1 MVKYWPCKQG
11 MSLNHEVAHLFAY
24 IKQKFNGSLSNRTND
39 NLYIDILNNSV
50 KYRLFSIILVELEIL
65 ILDLIELNL
74 SIKTIKR
81 LNYKILYDLIQKVVA
96 HFLVEFHVNNYPIIL
111 IKGQQY
117 SYLQIIL
124 AEYKWLLESLLI
136 YLVFGSMYIDDDIF
150 VFDPKYTPVN
160 HIAILLENLVIQ
172 VSNLV
177 IFMILE
183 NLKSLSNIAIFLKNN
198 QLCNVSY
205 ISIRSLAVFR
215 NSLICQNWI
224 YLYIIQPKY
233 IYSSRYKVWL
243 ISSKGLVTK
252 YIYVDRLDDFI
263 KLSRP
268 KLILVALIELQ
279 DLVIPQFEKFLLIF
293 IKLILYILVNVFG
306 NGIVIFI
313 RIIRLVI
320 DNWLK

>member
-11 MSLNHEVAHLFAY
+11 MYLNHEVAHLFAY
-24 IKQKFNGSLSNRTND
+24 VKQKFNGDLSNRTND

-81 LNYKILYDLIQKVVA
+81 LNYKILYDLIQKIIA
-96 HFLVEFHVNNYPIIL
+96 HFLVEFHFNDYPIIL

-124 AEYKWLLESLLI
+124 VEYKWLLESLLI
-136 YLVFGSMYIDDDIF
+136 YLIFGSMYIDNDAF
-150 VFDPKYTPVN
+150 VFDAQYTPIKHV
-160 HIAILLENLVIQ
+160 AILLENLVIQ

-177 IFMILE
+177 IFTILE

-198 QLCNVSY
+198 KLCNVTC

-215 NSLICQNWI
+215 NSLVCQNWI

-252 YIYVDRLDDFI
+252 YIYAYRLDDFI
-263 KLSRP
+263 ALSRP
-268 KLILVALIELQ
+268 KLILVTLIELQ
-279 DLVIPQFEKFLLIF
+279 DLIIPKLEKFLLIF
-293 IKLILYILVNVFG
+293 IKLILYIFINVLG

-313 RIIRLVI
+313 RMIMLGI